1 MTRRP
6 GRWMGLTVTAHRH
19 PLGEERRDGA
29 PAAESLSSTP
39 DLGTD
44 DELSLAATTIHEQ
57 RAPTSTGPPQCIQM
71 VAEGNSP
78 DYEALRALAD
88 ARSKDVRVRTENY
101 DAFWDVGD
109 AEKKSR
115 RHPLL
120 PGPGLRCGR
129 ICITL
134 DFRRLK

>member
-1 MTRRP
+1 MIH
-6 GRWMGLTVTAHRH
+6 VQH
-19 PLGEERRDGA
+19 
-29 PAAESLSSTP
+29 P
-39 DLGTD
+39 DLGTE
-44 DELSLAATTIHEQ
+44 DELSLADTTIHEQ
-57 RAPTSTGPPQCIQM
+57 RAATSTGPPQCIQM
-71 VAEGNSP
+71 AAEGSSP

-88 ARSKDVRVRTENY
+88 AKSQDVRVRTENY
-101 DAFWDVGD
+101 DAFWDVGA

-120 PGPGLRCGR
+120 LGSGLLRGR